1 MGSKIDNKELIQSY
15 IITTA
20 KYDFNV
26 YEKRIVYRIVELL
39 QEMLEG
45 KTLDKKYSIEYSLFQ
60 DSKITIPVSKFFE
73 NKRSVYFINEKNFR
87 V

>member
-1 MGSKIDNKELIQSY
+1 MGSKIDKKELIQSY

-45 KTLDKKYSIEYSLFQ
+45 KT
-60 DSKITIPVSKFFE
+60 
-73 NKRSVYFINEKNFR
+73 
-87 V
+87 